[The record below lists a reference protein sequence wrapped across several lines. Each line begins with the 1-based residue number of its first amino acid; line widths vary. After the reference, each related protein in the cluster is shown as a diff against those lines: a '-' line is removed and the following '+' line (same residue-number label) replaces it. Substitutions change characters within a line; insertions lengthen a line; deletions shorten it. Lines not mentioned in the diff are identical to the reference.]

1 MSDNCADVVNIK
13 ISKFGGLTKAKLA
26 IELCSELGIA
36 MTVEGKIS
44 VCNNIFN
51 KTAMSLEIRPLAV
64 LYLPPPL

>member
-44 VCNNIFN
+44 V
-51 KTAMSLEIRPLAV
+51 
-64 LYLPPPL
+64 Y